1 MWAEQS
7 MVRVIFWGSVVALV
21 YTYFGYYLIL
31 SILVLVSKK
40 REITPVDAF
49 APTVTIVVP
58 AYNEERVIERRIR
71 NLLDLDY
78 PAEKLEKVVASD
90 GSTDGT
96 VNKAKQFAARGI
108 QVLEFEKNRGRA
120 DVHNDLVKIA
130 RGNIVIFTDADS
142 SFEKDFVKEI
152 TRPFS
157 DAAIGC
163 VVGRLIYES
172 KNTNISEAE
181 ALYYNRWELGLKEAE
196 SKLGVLANGTGACMA
211 IRKELFKPLTPVDD
225 VDTATV
231 IDVILQGYSVVFAKQ
246 AIAYDV
252 PPKSVSGELRY
263 RARATSKTIRSVMG
277 RMGFQ
282 GWLKRP
288 TAAWSILSHRG
299 IRYLTPFFM
308 VAVFITN
315 LFLLGNGIVYQVLL
329 GTQIAFY
336 ALAVAG
342 WIGESTQK
350 KIPIASVAFGFG
362 VAMLGILLGV
372 SRVIINRVPSTYV
385 MDD

>member
-1 MWAEQS
+1 
-7 MVRVIFWGSVVALV
+7 MVKVIFWVSVVALA
-21 YTYFGYYLIL
+21 YAYFGYYLVL
-31 SILVLVSKK
+31 SILVRTSKK
-40 REITPVDAF
+40 RAITAVDTF
-49 APTVTIVVP
+49 APTVTILVP
-58 AYNEERVIERRIR
+58 AYNEERVIEHRIR

-78 PAEKLEKVVASD
+78 PAEKLEMVIGSD
-90 GSTDGT
+90 GSLDRT
-96 VNKAKQFAARGI
+96 VTKAKQFAAQGV
-108 QVLEFEKNRGRA
+108 QVREFQKNRGRA
-120 DVHNDLVKIA
+120 DVHNDLVKSA
-130 RGNIVIFTDADS
+130 RGDIVIFTDADS

-157 DAAIGC
+157 DATVGC

-172 KNTNISEAE
+172 KSTTISEAE
-181 ALYYNRWELGLKEAE
+181 ALYYNRLEFGLKEAE

-211 IRKELFKPLTPVDD
+211 IRKKLFKSLTPVDD

-246 AIAYDV
+246 AVAYDA

-277 RMGFQ
+277 RMGFR

-308 VAVFITN
+308 MAMFIAN
-315 LFLLGNGIVYQVLL
+315 LFLLGNGAVYQLML
-329 GTQIAFY
+329 AAQTAFY

-342 WIGESTQK
+342 WIAESTQR